1 MLSDKYFTFQRLD
14 NTEYKTIRDAFVKYI
29 KDNQGITPNSYMEVY
44 SFVSYLYFESENLET
59 LNGYLRQRLI
69 ELSRLKK
76 TGDVYKYCNK
86 DLASIFHKYLID
98 NLDNKPKIRNHINFI
113 KQSVWE
119 MYDERESDYR
129 EYPHTYPKKSDVLF
143 LKDNYQWINKNFILF
158 KRVDDNKII
167 SLRADR
173 VKDIPKVI
181 GGNVRCFKDE
191 YRKVWKEVIVD
202 NTLDEKEQEK
212 LFIMSGVINN
222 VKAYKLKQLINK
234 RNEKRN

>member
-14 NTEYKTIRDAFVKYI
+14 AIPYKDARDAFVKYL
-29 KDNQGITPNSYMEVY
+29 KDNQGITPNSYMEVC

-59 LNGYLRQRLI
+59 LNSYLRQKII
-69 ELSRLKK
+69 ELSLLKR
-76 TGDVYKYCNK
+76 TGDVYKYTNK

-119 MYDERESDYR
+119 TYDERESDYK

-143 LKDNYQWINKNFILF
+143 LKENYKWINRNFAIF

-167 SLRADR
+167 SLLQHK
-173 VKDIPKVI
+173 VKNIPKVL

-191 YRKVWKEVIVD
+191 YRKVWREVIVD
-202 NTLDEKEQEK
+202 NTLGEKEQES

-234 RNEKRN
+234 RNEEL